1 MVAPILSVVVAGNI
15 PLPHSFMNVIL
26 PILSLLCG
34 AMLTEAASGV
44 SDAGYPSPGV
54 VQELWFGIPGASVKD
69 LTHGKIFDTA
79 ASAVH
84 TVSSLDVEN
93 LGDQYG
99 ARYSAL
105 LRVPVSGKYRL
116 YLSSDD
122 SAELWLGKDAT
133 QKDMAC
139 IATVKGYSD
148 PHNWSNQ
155 PNQASEPVQL
165 EAGRFYFLVVIHK
178 EDGGPD
184 HMSVAWSGPDIPSPV
199 IIPSTALF
207 VPPGVLPE
215 DKPQPPA
222 AAD

>member
-1 MVAPILSVVVAGNI
+1 
-15 PLPHSFMNVIL
+15 MNVIL

-99 ARYSAL
+99 ARYPA
-105 LRVPVSGKYRL
+105 
-116 YLSSDD
+116 
-122 SAELWLGKDAT
+122 
-133 QKDMAC
+133 
-139 IATVKGYSD
+139 
-148 PHNWSNQ
+148 SN
-155 PNQASEPVQL
+155 
-165 EAGRFYFLVVIHK
+165 R
-178 EDGGPD
+178 
-184 HMSVAWSGPDIPSPV
+184 
-199 IIPSTALF
+199 
-207 VPPGVLPE
+207 
-215 DKPQPPA
+215 
-222 AAD
+222 

>member
-1 MVAPILSVVVAGNI
+1 MSVIPAILS
-15 PLPHSFMNVIL
+15 F
-26 PILSLLCG
+26 LCG
-34 AMLTEAASGV
+34 TVLTASASAG
-44 SDAGYPSPGV
+44 SDAGVPSPGV
-54 VQELWFGIPGASVKD
+54 VQELWFGIPGSSVKD
-69 LTHGKIFDTA
+69 LTHGKVFDAA
-79 ASAVH
+79 ASSVR
-84 TVSSLDVEN
+84 TVSNLDVEN

-105 LRVPVSGKYRL
+105 LKVPASGKYRL

-139 IATVKGYSD
+139 IATVKGYSEF
-148 PHNWSNQ
+148 HHWSNQ

-184 HMSVAWSGPDIPSPV
+184 HMSVAWTGPGIPDPV
-199 IIPSTALF
+199 IIPPTALF
-207 VPPGVLPE
+207 VPPGMLPGK
-215 DKPQPPA
+215 KPHLPA
-222 AAD
+222 KLD

>member
-1 MVAPILSVVVAGNI
+1 
-15 PLPHSFMNVIL
+15 MNVFL

-34 AMLTEAASGV
+34 ALLTEAASGP
-44 SDAGYPSPGV
+44 SDAGEPSPGV
-54 VQELWFGIPGASVKD
+54 AQELWFGIPGSSVRD
-69 LTHGKIFDTA
+69 LTHGKVFETA

-84 TVSSLDVEN
+84 RISSLDVTN

-155 PNQASEPVQL
+155 PYQASEPVQL
-165 EAGRFYFLVVIHK
+165 EAGRL
-178 EDGGPD
+178 
-184 HMSVAWSGPDIPSPV
+184 
-199 IIPSTALF
+199 
-207 VPPGVLPE
+207 
-215 DKPQPPA
+215 
-222 AAD
+222 

>member
-1 MVAPILSVVVAGNI
+1 
-15 PLPHSFMNVIL
+15 MNVIL
-26 PILSLLCG
+26 SILSVLCG
-34 AMLTEAASGV
+34 AMLAEAASGG
-44 SDAGYPSPGV
+44 SSAEEPSPGV
-54 VQELWFGIPGASVKD
+54 AQELWFGVPGGSVRD
-69 LTHGKIFDTA
+69 LTHGKVFETA

-84 TVSSLDVEN
+84 KITSLDVRN

-139 IATVKGYSD
+139 VATVKGYSD
-148 PHNWSNQ
+148 LHNWSNQ
-155 PNQASEPVQL
+155 PNQASEPIQL
-165 EAGRFYFLVVIHK
+165 EAGKFYFLLVIHK

-184 HMSVAWSGPDIPSPV
+184 HMSVAWSGPEIPAPA
-199 IIPSTALF
+199 IIPATALF
-207 VPPGVLPE
+207 LPPGILPE
-215 DKPQPPA
+215 DKAPA
-222 AAD
+222 PKTPE

>member
-1 MVAPILSVVVAGNI
+1 
-15 PLPHSFMNVIL
+15 MNVIL
-26 PILSLLCG
+26 SILSVLCG
-34 AMLTEAASGV
+34 AMLAEAASGA
-44 SDAGYPSPGV
+44 SSAKEPFPGV
-54 VQELWFGIPGASVKD
+54 AQELWFGVPGGSVRD
-69 LTHGKIFDTA
+69 LTHGKVFETA

-84 TVSSLDVEN
+84 KITSLDVRN

-139 IATVKGYSD
+139 VATVKGYSD
-148 PHNWSNQ
+148 LHNWSNQ
-155 PNQASEPVQL
+155 PNQASEPIQL
-165 EAGRFYFLVVIHK
+165 EAGRFYFLLVIHK

-184 HMSVAWSGPDIPSPV
+184 HMSVAWTGPEIPAPV
-199 IIPSTALF
+199 IIPADALF
-207 VPPGVLPE
+207 VPPGILPE
-215 DKPQPPA
+215 DKPKAPETTE
-222 AAD
+222 

>member
-1 MVAPILSVVVAGNI
+1 
-15 PLPHSFMNVIL
+15 MNVIL

-34 AMLTEAASGV
+34 TMLSEAASGA
-44 SDAGYPSPGV
+44 SDAGEPSPGV
-54 VQELWFGIPGASVKD
+54 AQELWFGIPGGSVRD
-69 LTHGKIFDTA
+69 LTHGKVFETA

-84 TVSSLDVEN
+84 KITSLDVKN
-93 LGDQYG
+93 LGDRYG

-105 LRVPVSGKYRL
+105 LRVAASGEYRL

-133 QKDMAC
+133 QKDMTC

-155 PNQASEPVQL
+155 PNQASGPIQL
-165 EAGRFYFLVVIHK
+165 EAGRFYFLLVIHK

-184 HMSVAWSGPDIPSPV
+184 HMSVAWSGPDIPGPV
-199 IIPSTALF
+199 VIPAASLF
-207 VPPGVLPE
+207 VPPGILPE
-215 DKPQPPA
+215 DKPRPPA
-222 AAD
+222 TAD

>member
-1 MVAPILSVVVAGNI
+1 M
-15 PLPHSFMNVIL
+15 
-26 PILSLLCG
+26 
-34 AMLTEAASGV
+34 
-44 SDAGYPSPGV
+44 
-54 VQELWFGIPGASVKD
+54 
-69 LTHGKIFDTA
+69 
-79 ASAVH
+79 
-84 TVSSLDVEN
+84 EN
-93 LGDQYG
+93 QGDRYG
-99 ARYSAL
+99 ARYTAL
-105 LRVPVSGKYRL
+105 LKVPASGKYRL

-207 VPPGVLPE
+207 CLPVLPE
-215 DKPQPPA
+215 DKPQPRQRLKSLSFLPFLLSG
-222 AAD
+222 DSIYLPMRK

>member
-1 MVAPILSVVVAGNI
+1 
-15 PLPHSFMNVIL
+15 MNVIL
-26 PILSLLCG
+26 TILSLLCG
-34 AMLTEAASGV
+34 AMLADAASAV
-44 SDAGYPSPGV
+44 SDAGEPPPGV

-69 LTHGKIFDTA
+69 LTHRKIFEAA
-79 ASAVH
+79 ASAVR
-84 TVSSLDVEN
+84 TISSLDVQN
-93 LGDQYG
+93 LGERYG

-105 LRVPVSGKYRL
+105 LRVPASGKYRL

-155 PNQASEPVQL
+155 PNQASEPIQL
-165 EAGRFYFLVVIHK
+165 EADRFYFLQVIHK

-199 IIPSTALF
+199 VIPATALF

-215 DKPQPPA
+215 GRPQPSTA
-222 AAD
+222 ED

>member
-1 MVAPILSVVVAGNI
+1 
-15 PLPHSFMNVIL
+15 MNVIF

-34 AMLTEAASGV
+34 AMLTEAASGGF
-44 SDAGYPSPGV
+44 DAGEPSPGV

-69 LTHGKIFDTA
+69 LTHGKVFETA

-84 TVSSLDVEN
+84 RIASLDVNN
-93 LGDQYG
+93 LGDRYG

-105 LRVPVSGKYRL
+105 LRVPASGKYRL

-148 PHNWSNQ
+148 RHNWSNQ

-165 EAGRFYFLVVIHK
+165 EEGKFYFLLVIHK

-184 HMSVAWSGPDIPSPV
+184 HLSVAWSGPGIPSPV
-199 IIPSTALF
+199 VIPSTALF
-207 VPPGVLPE
+207 VPPGLSQE
-215 DKPQPPA
+215 DTSQPSTTV
-222 AAD
+222 D

>member
-1 MVAPILSVVVAGNI
+1 
-15 PLPHSFMNVIL
+15 MNVIL
-26 PILSLLCG
+26 SILSVLCG
-34 AMLTEAASGV
+34 AMLAEAASGA
-44 SDAGYPSPGV
+44 SSAEEPSPGV
-54 VQELWFGIPGASVKD
+54 AQELWFSVPGGSVRD
-69 LTHGKIFDTA
+69 LTHGKVFETA

-84 TVSSLDVEN
+84 KITSLDVMN

-139 IATVKGYSD
+139 VATVKGYSD
-148 PHNWSNQ
+148 LHNWSNQ
-155 PNQASEPVQL
+155 PNQASEPIQL
-165 EAGRFYFLVVIHK
+165 EAGRFYFLLVIHK

-184 HMSVAWSGPDIPSPV
+184 HMSVAWSGPEIPAPA
-199 IIPSTALF
+199 IIPATALF
-207 VPPGVLPE
+207 LPPGILPE
-215 DKPQPPA
+215 DKAPA
-222 AAD
+222 PKTPE

>member
-1 MVAPILSVVVAGNI
+1 
-15 PLPHSFMNVIL
+15 MNVIL

-34 AMLTEAASGV
+34 AMLAEAASGA
-44 SDAGYPSPGV
+44 DAGEPSPGV
-54 VQELWFGIPGASVKD
+54 VQELWFGIPGSSVRD
-69 LTHGKIFDTA
+69 LTHGKVFETA

-84 TVSSLDVEN
+84 KISSLDVTN

-105 LRVPVSGKYRL
+105 LRVPASGKYRL

>member
-1 MVAPILSVVVAGNI
+1 M
-15 PLPHSFMNVIL
+15 
-26 PILSLLCG
+26 
-34 AMLTEAASGV
+34 
-44 SDAGYPSPGV
+44 

-222 AAD
+222 EAD

>member
-1 MVAPILSVVVAGNI
+1 
-15 PLPHSFMNVIL
+15 MNVIL

-54 VQELWFGIPGASVKD
+54 VQELWFGIPGASVKEM
-69 LTHGKIFDTA
+69 THGKMFDTA

-84 TVSSLDVEN
+84 TVSRLDVEN

>member
-1 MVAPILSVVVAGNI
+1 
-15 PLPHSFMNVIL
+15 MNVIL
-26 PILSLLCG
+26 SILSVLCG
-34 AMLTEAASGV
+34 AMLAEAASGT
-44 SDAGYPSPGV
+44 SSAEEPSPGV
-54 VQELWFGIPGASVKD
+54 AQELWFGVPGGSVRD
-69 LTHGKIFDTA
+69 LTHGKVFETA

-84 TVSSLDVEN
+84 KITSLDVRN

-139 IATVKGYSD
+139 VATVKGYSD
-148 PHNWSNQ
+148 LHNWSNQ
-155 PNQASEPVQL
+155 PNQASEPIQL
-165 EAGRFYFLVVIHK
+165 EAGKFYFLLVIHK

-184 HMSVAWSGPDIPSPV
+184 HMSVAWSGPEIPAPAIV
-199 IIPSTALF
+199 PATALF
-207 VPPGVLPE
+207 LPPGILPE
-215 DKPQPPA
+215 DKAPPPKTPE
-222 AAD
+222 

>member
-1 MVAPILSVVVAGNI
+1 
-15 PLPHSFMNVIL
+15 MNVIL

-44 SDAGYPSPGV
+44 SGAGYPSPV
-54 VQELWFGIPGASVKD
+54 VEQELWFGIPGASVKD

-184 HMSVAWSGPDIPSPV
+184 HMSVAWSGPNIPSPV

-222 AAD
+222 EAD

>member
-1 MVAPILSVVVAGNI
+1 
-15 PLPHSFMNVIL
+15 MNVIL

-184 HMSVAWSGPDIPSPV
+184 HMSVAWSGPNIPSPV

-207 VPPGVLPE
+207 VPPSVLPE

-222 AAD
+222 EAD

>member
-1 MVAPILSVVVAGNI
+1 
-15 PLPHSFMNVIL
+15 MNVIL
-26 PILSLLCG
+26 SILSVLCG
-34 AMLTEAASGV
+34 AMLAEAASGA
-44 SDAGYPSPGV
+44 SSAEEPSPGV
-54 VQELWFGIPGASVKD
+54 AQELWFGVPGGSVRD
-69 LTHGKIFDTA
+69 LTHGKVFETA

-84 TVSSLDVEN
+84 KITSLDVRN

-139 IATVKGYSD
+139 VATVKGYSD
-148 PHNWSNQ
+148 LHNWSNQ
-155 PNQASEPVQL
+155 PNQASEPIQL
-165 EAGRFYFLVVIHK
+165 EAGRFYFLLVIHK

-184 HMSVAWSGPDIPSPV
+184 HMSVAWSGPEIPAPA
-199 IIPSTALF
+199 IIPATALF
-207 VPPGVLPE
+207 LPPGILPE
-215 DKPQPPA
+215 DKAPA
-222 AAD
+222 PKTPE

>member
-1 MVAPILSVVVAGNI
+1 
-15 PLPHSFMNVIL
+15 MNVLL

-34 AMLTEAASGV
+34 AMLAEAASGA
-44 SDAGYPSPGV
+44 SDAEEPSPGV
-54 VQELWFGIPGASVKD
+54 AQELWFGIPGGSVRD
-69 LTHGKIFDTA
+69 LTHGKVFETA

-84 TVSSLDVEN
+84 KITSLDVKN
-93 LGDQYG
+93 LGDRYG

-105 LRVPVSGKYRL
+105 LRAPASGQYRL

-148 PHNWSNQ
+148 LHNWSNQ
-155 PNQASEPVQL
+155 PNQASEPIQL
-165 EAGRFYFLVVIHK
+165 EAGRFYFLLVIHK

-184 HMSVAWSGPDIPSPV
+184 HMSVAWSGPGIPAPV
-199 IIPSTALF
+199 LIPSTALF
-207 VPPGVLPE
+207 VPPGILPE
-215 DKPQPPA
+215 DKPQAPQTTK
-222 AAD
+222 